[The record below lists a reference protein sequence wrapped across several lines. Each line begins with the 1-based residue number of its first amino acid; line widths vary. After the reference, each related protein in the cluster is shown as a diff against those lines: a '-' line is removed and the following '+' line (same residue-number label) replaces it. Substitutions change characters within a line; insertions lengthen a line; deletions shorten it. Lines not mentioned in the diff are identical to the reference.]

1 MCGIGLKSLA
11 IIVAKKI
18 APADLRN
25 ATTVAELD
33 QWLGNRKC
41 ILWVVMPVLFALEKV
56 ENQLVQYK
64 VEARKAKQASIKT
77 FFTPSKKHSAKRS
90 EVVPPEIVLDA
101 KLGS

>member
-1 MCGIGLKSLA
+1 M
-11 IIVAKKI
+11 

-25 ATTVAELD
+25 TTTVAELD

-64 VEARKAKQASIKT
+64 VEARKAKQASIFFHTIQET
-77 FFTPSKKHSAKRS
+77 FCQTFRSGAPRNSA
-90 EVVPPEIVLDA
+90 
-101 KLGS
+101 G